1 MKCDQ
6 MRNDQAQQDQR
17 HCDHVECKEAVQR
30 GVTHHVVTSN
40 QQRQV
45 RADEGDGSKQVHDDL
60 STPVAHLTPWQKI
73 AHEGFSHERQENG
86 AAEKPN
92 QLAWLA
98 VAAVHQAAEHV
109 QVNHDEEGTGT
120 GGVHVTY
127 QPTPRHVT
135 HDVLN

>member
-1 MKCDQ
+1 M
-6 MRNDQAQQDQR
+6 
-17 HCDHVECKEAVQR
+17 ECKEAVQR
-30 GVTHHVVTSN
+30 GVTHNIVTAN

-45 RADEGDGSKQVHDDL
+45 WADEGNGSKQVNDHL
-60 STPVAHLTPWQKI
+60 GAPVAHLTPWQEI
-73 AHEGFSHERQENG
+73 THEGFSHEGQENG
-86 AAEKPN
+86 ATEKPD